1 MEETSLRHA
10 YNIVYGLVNNMR
22 ILSNFLRPEVPYII
36 YILEMSSCHL
46 AKIVNA
52 TSSVKHSHCN
62 YM

>member
-10 YNIVYGLVNNMR
+10 YNIVYGLVNNMG
-22 ILSNFLRPEVPYII
+22 ILSNFLRSEVPYII
-36 YILEMSSCHL
+36 YIIEMSSCLL

>member
-22 ILSNFLRPEVPYII
+22 ILSNFLRPEVPYITFI
-36 YILEMSSCHL
+36 IEMSSCLL

>member
-22 ILSNFLRPEVPYII
+22 ILSNFLRSEVPYII
-36 YILEMSSCHL
+36 YIIEMSSCLL

-52 TSSVKHSHCN
+52 TSSVKHSHFN

>member
-10 YNIVYGLVNNMR
+10 YNIVYGLVNNMG
-22 ILSNFLRPEVPYII
+22 ILSKFLRSEVPYII
-36 YILEMSSCHL
+36 YIIEMSSCLL

-52 TSSVKHSHCN
+52 TSSVKHSHFN

>member
-10 YNIVYGLVNNMR
+10 YNIVYGLVNNMG
-22 ILSNFLRPEVPYII
+22 ILSKFLRSEVPYII
-36 YILEMSSCHL
+36 YIIEMSSCLL

-52 TSSVKHSHCN
+52 TSSVKHYHFN

>member
-10 YNIVYGLVNNMR
+10 YNIVYGLVNMR
-22 ILSNFLRPEVPYII
+22 ILSNFLRPEEPYMIYII
-36 YILEMSSCHL
+36 EMSSCLL
-46 AKIVNA
+46 AKIVNT